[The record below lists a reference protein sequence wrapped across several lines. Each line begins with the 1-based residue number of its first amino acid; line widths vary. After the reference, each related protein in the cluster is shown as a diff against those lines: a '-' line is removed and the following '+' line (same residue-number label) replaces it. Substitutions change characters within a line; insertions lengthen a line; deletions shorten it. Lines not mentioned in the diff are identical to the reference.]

1 MLSSPSSKSF
11 PSSFSIF
18 LFSTLLFFTV
28 SNIAD
33 VDVTYVTINCEFITG
48 PKGDN
53 FVRFF
58 PFDFEF
64 EFDKTEDC
72 VLSEGSKFSGR
83 GMDSIPEGSGIDC
96 KGIDFILV
104 TLAPHLI
111 STEYCFAAFSRISVI
126 DDDLLQRI
134 E

>member
-1 MLSSPSSKSF
+1 VLSSPSSKSF
-11 PSSFSIF
+11 PSSFSVF
-18 LFSTLLFFTV
+18 FFSTLLFFTV

-33 VDVTYVTINCEFITG
+33 VDVTYVTTNCESITG

-53 FVRFF
+53 FTKFF

-64 EFDKTEDC
+64 EFVKTEDC
-72 VLSEGSKFSGR
+72 ALSGVSKFSGR

-104 TLAPHLI
+104 TLAPHLM

-126 DDDLLQRI
+126 DDDLL
-134 E
+134 